1 MEDNPLIWLGFLS
14 VFHIIGGIA
23 LGSSIRGIR
32 QLIRGE
38 GGSLSNA
45 LFFIVWGGMF
55 GCMPLT
61 FGFEP
66 TIPNWVLIAQVLI
79 LVAAVVI
86 TAIWGR
92 TALDWLKPVFNVF
105 TGLLV
110 LGGIFMIAG
119 LLGAYTTLKGGDLST
134 ALILGLVFGIIGLGI
149 FILGLAGLFKNVS
162 TE

>member
-1 MEDNPLIWLGFLS
+1 
-14 VFHIIGGIA
+14 
-23 LGSSIRGIR
+23 
-32 QLIRGE
+32 
-38 GGSLSNA
+38 
-45 LFFIVWGGMF
+45 
-55 GCMPLT
+55 MPLT